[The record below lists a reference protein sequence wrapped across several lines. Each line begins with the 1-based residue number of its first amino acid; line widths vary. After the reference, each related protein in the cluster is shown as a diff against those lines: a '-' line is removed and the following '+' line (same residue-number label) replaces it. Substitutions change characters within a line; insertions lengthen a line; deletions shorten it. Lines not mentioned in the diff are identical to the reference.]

1 MALPRIDTPT
11 YQTNL
16 PSTGQQI
23 QYRPFLVKEQ
33 KVLMMAQESG
43 DDRQMVDALSNL
55 VTVCTFNKIDIVNS
69 PMFDV
74 EYLFLKIRSK
84 SSGETVDINIL
95 CPDDENTQV
104 MTKVNL
110 EEIKVKTFGDHNNL
124 LDITDTIKIVLKY
137 PTLSDIQKVGDVQT
151 NDGIF
156 KLLYRCIH
164 EIHHNDDVY
173 HRVDMS
179 DRDIEEFVDQLT
191 AEQFERVVQF
201 FQTMPKL
208 SHTVSIINPKTNVT
222 SEVVMEGL
230 QSFLG

>member
-1 MALPRIDTPT
+1 
-11 YQTNL
+11 
-16 PSTGQQI
+16 
-23 QYRPFLVKEQ
+23 
-33 KVLMMAQESG
+33 
-43 DDRQMVDALSNL
+43 
-55 VTVCTFNKIDIVNS
+55 
-69 PMFDV
+69 MFDV
-74 EYLFLKIRSK
+74 DYLFLKIRSK

-110 EEIKVKTFGDHNNL
+110 EEIKVKTFDGHNNL
-124 LDITDTIKIVLKY
+124 LNITDTINIVLKY
-137 PTLSDIQKVGDVQT
+137 PTLSDIQRVGDVQT

-156 KLLYRCIH
+156 KLLYRCVH
-164 EIHHNDDVY
+164 EIHHKDDVY